1 MKTADSKR
9 SKWKTGFCLTLVFMQ
24 ASCFIMRTSS
34 NEPYPPERI
43 VQIHAG
49 KTTSTELVKLLGAPS
64 HIVRLGKGR
73 TAYLFEHSMTKTA
86 GLWLVIILFSN
97 FDQRSDR
104 TWVFVDENQVV
115 SHVAT
120 TLAAERTEYSMPW
133 EDLHDEIPGQTP
145 KK

>member
-1 MKTADSKR
+1 MKTVPMKTVFL
-9 SKWKTGFCLTLVFMQ
+9 KTGLLLVLSMMHV
-24 ASCFIMRTSS
+24 SCFLVRTST
-34 NEPYPPERI
+34 NEPYPPARI
-43 VQIHAG
+43 VRIHPG
-49 KTTSTELVKLLGAPS
+49 QTTSTELVKILGAPS

-86 GLWLVIILFSN
+86 GLWLGVLLFSN
-97 FDQRSDR
+97 FDKRSDR

-133 EDLHDEIPGQTP
+133 EDLHDEIPDHSP